1 LPCRSIQIRGIML
14 FVADPKAMG
23 AIEAPETATTNKIM
37 LPSAIE
43 PIRRGEIKTLQFI
56 FVSPS

>member
-1 LPCRSIQIRGIML
+1 ML
-14 FVADPKAMG
+14 LLFMADPKAIR
-23 AIEAPETATTNKIM
+23 AIEAPETAANTKAM
-37 LPSAIE
+37 WPSAIE